1 MRNNM
6 INIVLSLL
14 FFLMS
19 SCGDGFE
26 EDDLLY
32 LHVVNNSETPICVF
46 IYTMEGDVE
55 SDYPYSSALK
65 SESSAKWIICKK
77 DYNFNENSG
86 FKVIVIRLY
95 DYEHF
100 DSAKHDKPTIED
112 RHKTDA
118 IVMYYSIEELRAMD
132 WTIVYDGNME

>member
-1 MRNNM
+1 M

-46 IYTMEGDVE
+46 IQWKAM
-55 SDYPYSSALK
+55 LNL
-65 SESSAKWIICKK
+65 IIHTH
-77 DYNFNENSG
+77 
-86 FKVIVIRLY
+86 L
-95 DYEHF
+95 H
-100 DSAKHDKPTIED
+100 
-112 RHKTDA
+112 
-118 IVMYYSIEELRAMD
+118 
-132 WTIVYDGNME
+132 